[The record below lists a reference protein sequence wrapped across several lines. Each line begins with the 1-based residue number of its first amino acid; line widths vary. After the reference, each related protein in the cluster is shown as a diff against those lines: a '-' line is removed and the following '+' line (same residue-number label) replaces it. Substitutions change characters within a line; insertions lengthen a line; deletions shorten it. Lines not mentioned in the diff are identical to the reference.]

1 MNPKVKTGKSK
12 IETNANKGAVKI
24 TRVSTANYEW
34 KRARPIQNGLHTYT
48 TSDLSV
54 VKIETDA
61 GVTGY
66 GVGRPRPGEKEFR
79 ATFLETLVGQD
90 PTMTEAIWSK
100 LWSPKMSG
108 RRGYE
113 TRALSSIDL
122 ALWDIKAKLANM
134 PLYRM
139 LGGYRQR
146 IPIYIAGGYYTGCKG
161 HKELQKEGAS
171 YVALGAKAV
180 KMKIGAV
187 SIKEDVARIKA
198 VRQAIGP
205 DTKLLMDANCAYR
218 YYDAIQL
225 SHRAEEYEPFW
236 FEEAVQPDDY
246 EGFKKIAAATSI
258 PLATGENEYTKHGFR
273 DLIATQ
279 AIAILNPD
287 ARYMGGVTEFMKVAG
302 MAQAHGLDICPH
314 GDQQA
319 HLHLLAAI
327 PNARLLEFYPKE
339 VNAMAGQIYLHS
351 PKLNADGTVTVP
363 EVPGIGLDPNE
374 KALAPYR
381 IG

>member
-1 MNPKVKTGKSK
+1 MTTAAAISREPKQAPTG
-12 IETNANKGAVKI
+12 VKI
-24 TRVSTANYEW
+24 TAVSTADYEW
-34 KRARPIQNGLHTYT
+34 KRERPITNGLHTYE
-48 TSDLSV
+48 TSDMTI

-79 ATFLETLVGQD
+79 AQFLSTLVGKD
-90 PTMTEAIWSK
+90 PTMTEAIWSS

-113 TRALSSIDL
+113 TRALSSIDI
-122 ALWDIKAKLANM
+122 ALWDLKAKLAGM
-134 PLYRM
+134 PLYKL
-139 LGGYRQR
+139 LGGYRKT
-146 IPIYIAGGYYTGCKG
+146 IPIYIAGGYYSTGKG
-161 HKELQKEGAS
+161 HLELQKEMES
-171 YVALGAKAV
+171 YVALGARGV
-180 KMKIGAV
+180 KMKVGAV
-187 SIKEDVARIKA
+187 EIKDDIARIKA
-198 VRQAIGP
+198 VREAIGP
-205 DTKLLMDANCAYR
+205 DVKLLLDANCAYR
-218 YYDAIQL
+218 AYEAIQFAK
-225 SHRAEEYEPFW
+225 RAEEYDPFW

-246 EGFKKIAAATSI
+246 EGFAKIAAQTTI

-287 ARYMGGVTEFMKVAG
+287 ARYMGGVTEFMKVAA
-302 MAQAHGLDICPH
+302 MAQAHGLDIAPH

-327 PNARLLEFYPKE
+327 PNARLLEFYPPE
-339 VNAMAGQIYLHS
+339 VNAMAVDIYLHA
-351 PKLNADGTVTVP
+351 PTVNADGTVTVP
-363 EVPGIGLDPNE
+363 EVPGAGLDPND

>member
-1 MNPKVKTGKSK
+1 MSATDEAVPGR
-12 IETNANKGAVKI
+12 GAVKI
-24 TRVSTANYEW
+24 TRVSTQDYQW
-34 KRARPIQNGLHTYT
+34 KRARPITNGLHTYT
-48 TSDLSV
+48 VSDMTV
-54 VKIETDA
+54 VKIETNA
-61 GVTGY
+61 GITGY
-66 GVGRPRPGEKEFR
+66 GVGRPRPGERELR
-79 ATFLETLVGQD
+79 AAFLETIVGKD
-90 PTMTEAIWSK
+90 PTMTEAIWAS

-122 ALWDIKAKLANM
+122 ALWDIKAKLADL
-134 PLYRM
+134 PLYKL
-139 LGGYRQR
+139 LGGYRTR
-146 IPIYIAGGYYTGCKG
+146 IPIYIAGGYYTEGKG
-161 HKELQKEGAS
+161 FKELQQEVES
-171 YVALGAKAV
+171 YVELGAKAV

-187 SIKEDVARIKA
+187 PIKEDIARIKA
-198 VRQAIGP
+198 VREAIGP
-205 DTKLLMDANCAYR
+205 DVKLLMDANCAYR

-236 FEEAVQPDDY
+236 FEEPVQPDDY
-246 EGFKKIAAATSI
+246 DGFRKIAAATSI
-258 PLATGENEYTKHGFR
+258 PIATGENEYTKHGFR

-279 AIAILNPD
+279 AVAILNPD

-339 VNAMAGQIYLHS
+339 VNAMAGQVYLH
-351 PKLNADGTVTVP
+351 PPALNDDGTVTVSDL
-363 EVPGIGLDPNE
+363 PGIGLDPNE
-374 KALAPYR
+374 QALAPYR

>member
-1 MNPKVKTGKSK
+1 MSATD
-12 IETNANKGAVKI
+12 ETVPGRGAVKI
-24 TRVSTANYEW
+24 TRVSTADYQW
-34 KRARPIQNGLHTYT
+34 KRARPISNGLHTYT
-48 TSDLSV
+48 TSDMTV

-66 GVGRPRPGEKEFR
+66 GVGRPRPGERELR
-79 ATFLETLVGQD
+79 ASFLETLVGKD
-90 PTMTEAIWSK
+90 PTMTEAIWAS
-100 LWSPKMSG
+100 LWSPKLSG

-134 PLYRM
+134 PLYKL
-139 LGGYRQR
+139 LGGYRTR
-146 IPIYIAGGYYTGCKG
+146 IPFYIAGGYYSEGKG
-161 HKELQKEGAS
+161 FKELQQEVES

-187 SIKEDVARIKA
+187 PIKDDIARIKA
-198 VRQAIGP
+198 VREAIGP
-205 DTKLLMDANCAYR
+205 DVKLLMDANCAYR

-225 SHRAEEYEPFW
+225 AQRAEEYEPFW
-236 FEEAVQPDDY
+236 FEEPVQPDDY
-246 EGFKKIAAATSI
+246 DGFRKIAAATSI
-258 PLATGENEYTKHGFR
+258 PIATGENEYTKHGFR

-279 AIAILNPD
+279 AVAILNPD
-287 ARYMGGVTEFMKVAG
+287 ARYMGGVTEFMKVAA

-327 PNARLLEFYPKE
+327 PNARLLEFYPKK
-339 VNAMAGQIYLHS
+339 VNAMAGEVYLH
-351 PKLNADGTVTVP
+351 PPVLNDDGTVTVSDL
-363 EVPGIGLDPNE
+363 PGIGLDPNDE
-374 KALAPYR
+374 VLAPYR

>member
-1 MNPKVKTGKSK
+1 MTASNTSG
-12 IETNANKGAVKI
+12 IKI
-24 TRVSTANYEW
+24 THVSTADYEW
-34 KRARPIQNGLHTYT
+34 KRERPITNGLHTYE
-48 TSDLSV
+48 TSDMTV

-61 GVTGY
+61 GITGY
-66 GVGRPRPGEKEFR
+66 GIGRPRPGEKEFR
-79 ATFLETLVGQD
+79 AQFLTKLVGKD
-90 PTMTEAIWSK
+90 PTMTEAIWAS

-113 TRALSSIDL
+113 TRALSSIDI
-122 ALWDIKAKLANM
+122 ALWDIKAKLAGL
-134 PLYRM
+134 PLYKL
-139 LGGYRQR
+139 LGGYRKE
-146 IPIYIAGGYYTGCKG
+146 IPIYIAGGYYSTDKG
-161 HKELQKEGAS
+161 HKELQDEMAS

-187 SIKEDVARIKA
+187 PIKDDIARIKA
-198 VRQAIGP
+198 VREVIGP
-205 DTKLLMDANCAYR
+205 EIGLLLDANCAYR
-218 YYDAIQL
+218 AYEAIQFAK
-225 SHRAEEYEPFW
+225 RAEEYEPFW

-246 EGFKKIAAATSI
+246 DGFAKIAAQTTI

-273 DLIATQ
+273 DLISTK

-287 ARYMGGVTEFMKVAG
+287 VRYMGGVTEFMKVAA
-302 MAQAHGLDICPH
+302 MAQAHGLDIAPH

-327 PNARLLEFYPKE
+327 PNARLLEFYPPQ
-339 VNAMAGQIYLHS
+339 VNAMAVDIYLHA
-351 PKLNADGTVTVP
+351 PTVNANGTVTVP
-363 EVPGIGLDPNE
+363 EVPGAGLDPND

>member
-1 MNPKVKTGKSK
+1 MPADVR
-12 IETNANKGAVKI
+12 I
-24 TRVSTANYEW
+24 TAVSTADYEW
-34 KRARPIQNGLHTYT
+34 KRKVPITNGLHTYS
-48 TSDLSV
+48 TSDLTV

-66 GVGRPRPGEKEFR
+66 GVGRPGAGEREFR
-79 ATFLETLVGQD
+79 ASFLPRLIGHD
-90 PTMTEAIWSK
+90 PTMTEQIWAS
-100 LWSPKMSG
+100 LWSPKLSG

-122 ALWDIKAKLANM
+122 ALWDLKAKLAGL
-134 PLYRM
+134 PLYKM
-139 LGGYRQR
+139 LGGFRKD
-146 IPIYIAGGYYTGCKG
+146 IPIYIAGGYYTKDKG
-161 HKELQKEGAS
+161 LKELQEELSS

-180 KMKIGAV
+180 KMKIGALP
-187 SIKEDVARIKA
+187 IKEDLARIKA
-198 VRQAIGP
+198 ARAAIG
-205 DTKLLMDANCAYR
+205 DDVGLLLDANCAYR
-218 YYDAIQL
+218 YYEAIQL
-225 SHRAEEYEPFW
+225 AQRAEEYDPFW

-246 EGFKKIAAATSI
+246 EGFTKIAAATSV

-287 ARYMGGVTEFMKVAG
+287 ARYMGGVTEFMKVAA
-302 MAQAHGLDICPH
+302 MAQAHALDIAPH

-339 VNAMAGQIYLHS
+339 VDGMAATVYLHTPS
-351 PKLNADGTVTVP
+351 LNPDGTVTVP
-363 EVPGIGLDPNE
+363 EVPGIGLDPDE
-374 KALAPYR
+374 EALAPHR

>member
-1 MNPKVKTGKSK
+1 MTASTA
-12 IETNANKGAVKI
+12 IDTRLNAPAAGIKI
-24 TRVSTANYEW
+24 TQVSTADYEW
-34 KRARPIQNGLHTYT
+34 KRERAITNGLHTYE
-48 TSDLSV
+48 TSDMTV

-61 GVTGY
+61 GITGY

-79 ATFLETLVGQD
+79 AQFLSTLIGKD
-90 PTMTEAIWSK
+90 PTMTEAIWSS

-113 TRALSSIDL
+113 TRALSSIDI
-122 ALWDIKAKLANM
+122 ALWDIKAKLAGL
-134 PLYRM
+134 PLYKL
-139 LGGYRQR
+139 LGGYRKE
-146 IPIYIAGGYYTGCKG
+146 IPIYIAGGYYSTGKG
-161 HKELQKEGAS
+161 HKELQGEMAS

-180 KMKIGAV
+180 KMKVGAV
-187 SIKEDVARIKA
+187 PIKDDIARIKA
-198 VRQAIGP
+198 VREVIGP
-205 DTKLLMDANCAYR
+205 DIALLLDANCAYR
-218 YYDAIQL
+218 AYEAIQFAK
-225 SHRAEEYEPFW
+225 RAEEYEPFW

-246 EGFKKIAAATSI
+246 DGFAKIAAQTTI

-273 DLIATQ
+273 DLIETK

-287 ARYMGGVTEFMKVAG
+287 VRYMGGVTEFMKVAA
-302 MAQAHGLDICPH
+302 MAQANGLDIAPH

-327 PNARLLEFYPKE
+327 PNARLLEFYPPE
-339 VNAMAGQIYLHS
+339 VNAMAVDIYLHA
-351 PKLNADGTVTVP
+351 PRVNANGTVTVP
-363 EVPGIGLDPNE
+363 DVPGAGLDPND

>member
-1 MNPKVKTGKSK
+1 MTSEPRSG
-12 IETNANKGAVKI
+12 VKI
-24 TRVSTANYEW
+24 TRATTQDYEW
-34 KRARPIQNGLHTYT
+34 KRAKPITNGLHTYA
-48 TSDLSV
+48 TSDITI

-66 GVGRPRPGEKEFR
+66 GIGRPRPGERELR
-79 ATFLETLVGQD
+79 ADFLSRIVGKD
-90 PTMTEAIWSK
+90 PTLTEAIWAS

-122 ALWDIKAKLANM
+122 ALWDVKAKLAGM
-134 PLYRM
+134 PLFRM
-139 LGGYRQR
+139 LGGFRTK
-146 IPIYIAGGYYTGCKG
+146 IPTYVAGGYYTEGKG
-161 HKELQKEGAS
+161 HKELQEEVAS
-171 YVALGAKAV
+171 YVEMGAKAV

-187 SIKEDVARIKA
+187 PIKEDVARIKA
-198 VRQAIGP
+198 VREAIGP
-205 DTKLLMDANCAYR
+205 DVKLLMDANCAYR
-218 YYDAIQL
+218 YYEAIEL
-225 SHRAEEYEPFW
+225 SKRAEEHDPFW

-246 EGFKKIAAATSI
+246 EGFKKIAAATRI

-287 ARYMGGVTEFMKVAG
+287 ARYTGGVTEFMKIAA

-314 GDQQA
+314 GEQQA

-327 PNARLLEFYPKE
+327 PNAKLLEFYPKK
-339 VNAMAGQIYLHS
+339 VNSMASDIFIHS
-351 PKLNADGTVTVP
+351 PKFNSDGTVDVP

-374 KALAPYR
+374 EALAPHR
-381 IG
+381 IS

>member
-1 MNPKVKTGKSK
+1 MAPDGNDVVTRGL
-12 IETNANKGAVKI
+12 VKI
-24 TRVSTANYEW
+24 TQASCADYKW
-34 KRARPIQNGLHTYT
+34 KRTRPITNGLHTYE
-48 TSDLSV
+48 TSDMTV

-66 GVGRPRPGEKEFR
+66 GVGRPRPGERDFR
-79 ATFLETLVGQD
+79 AHFLERLIGKD
-90 PTMTEAIWSK
+90 PTMTEAIWAS

-122 ALWDIKAKLANM
+122 ALWDIKAKLAGL

-139 LGGYRQR
+139 LGGFRNR
-146 IPIYIAGGYYTGCKG
+146 IPIYIAGGYYTEGKG
-161 HKELQKEGAS
+161 MKELQAEVSS

-187 SIKEDVARIKA
+187 PIKEDIARIKA
-198 VRQAIGP
+198 VREAIGP
-205 DTKLLMDANCAYR
+205 DIGLLMDANCAYR

-236 FEEAVQPDDY
+236 FEEPVQPDDY
-246 EGFKKIAAATSI
+246 EGFKKIAASTSI

-279 AIAILNPD
+279 AVAIINPD

-302 MAQAHGLDICPH
+302 MAQAHGIDICPH

-327 PNARLLEFYPKE
+327 PNARLLEFYPRE
-339 VNAMAGQIYLHS
+339 VNAMAGNVYLHA
-351 PKLNADGTVTVP
+351 PKLNSDGTVTVP

-374 KALAPYR
+374 EALAPHR
-381 IG
+381 IA

>member
-1 MNPKVKTGKSK
+1 MSATEDAAPGR
-12 IETNANKGAVKI
+12 GAAKI
-24 TRVSTANYEW
+24 TRVSTADYQW
-34 KRARPIQNGLHTYT
+34 KRARPITNGLHTYT
-48 TSDLSV
+48 TSDMTV
-54 VKIETDA
+54 VKIETDV

-66 GVGRPRPGEKEFR
+66 GVGRPRPGERELR
-79 ATFLETLVGQD
+79 ASFLATLVGRD
-90 PTMTEAIWSK
+90 PTMTEAIWAS
-100 LWSPKMSG
+100 LWSPKLSG

-134 PLYRM
+134 PLYKL
-139 LGGYRQR
+139 LGGYRTR
-146 IPIYIAGGYYTGCKG
+146 IPFYIAGGYYSEGKG
-161 HKELQKEGAS
+161 FKELQQEVES

-187 SIKEDVARIKA
+187 PIKEDIARIKA
-198 VRQAIGP
+198 VREAIGP
-205 DTKLLMDANCAYR
+205 DVKLLMDANCAYR

-225 SHRAEEYEPFW
+225 AQRAEEYEPFW
-236 FEEAVQPDDY
+236 FEEPVQPDDY
-246 EGFKKIAAATSI
+246 DGFRKIAAATSI
-258 PLATGENEYTKHGFR
+258 PIATGENEYTKHGFR

-279 AIAILNPD
+279 AVAILNPD
-287 ARYMGGVTEFMKVAG
+287 ARYMGGVTEFMKVAA

-327 PNARLLEFYPKE
+327 PNARLLEFYPKK
-339 VNAMAGQIYLHS
+339 VNAMAGEVYLH
-351 PKLNADGTVTVP
+351 PPALNDDGTVTVSDL
-363 EVPGIGLDPNE
+363 PGIGLDPNE
-374 KALAPYR
+374 EALAPHR

>member
-1 MNPKVKTGKSK
+1 MNSVQATEQRPS
-12 IETNANKGAVKI
+12 
-24 TRVSTANYEW
+24 STASGIRITKVSVADYEW
-34 KRARPIQNGLHTYT
+34 KRERPITNGLHTYE
-48 TSDLSV
+48 TSDMSV

-61 GVTGY
+61 GITGY
-66 GVGRPRPGEKEFR
+66 GVGRPRPGEREFR
-79 ATFLETLVGQD
+79 KHFLETLIGKD
-90 PTMTEAIWSK
+90 PTLTEAIWAS

-113 TRALSSIDL
+113 TRALSSIDI
-122 ALWDIKAKLANM
+122 ALWDIKAKFAGL

-139 LGGYRQR
+139 LGGFRQR
-146 IPIYIAGGYYTGCKG
+146 IPIYIAGGYYSTGKG
-161 HKELQKEGAS
+161 HKELQEEMAS
-171 YVALGAKAV
+171 YVGLGAKAV
-180 KMKIGAV
+180 KMKVGAV
-187 SIKEDVARIKA
+187 TIKEDIARVKA
-198 VRQAIGP
+198 VREAIGP
-205 DTKLLMDANCAYR
+205 DIGLLLDANCAYR
-218 YYDAIQL
+218 AYDAIQFAK
-225 SHRAEEYEPFW
+225 RAEEYEPFW

-246 EGFKKIAAATSI
+246 EGFAKIAAATTI

-327 PNARLLEFYPKE
+327 PNARLLEFYPPK
-339 VNAMAGQIYLHS
+339 VNAMAGGIYLHS
-351 PKLNADGTVTVP
+351 PALNADGTVTVP
-363 EVPGIGLDPNE
+363 EAPGAGLDPNE
-374 KALAPYR
+374 AVLAPFR
-381 IG
+381 IA